1 MSTSLKSSRNG
12 QGRSKIPD
20 EFRLKIPQRDFGSF
34 SVRNGFHKSF
44 ITNDLAWTLTWTTP
58 QNSLCARPACLAAGR
73 RSHRHDA

>member
-1 MSTSLKSSRNG
+1 MSTSLKSTLNY
-12 QGRSKIPD
+12 QGRFKTP
-20 EFRLKIPQRDFGSF
+20 EKFRLTIPQWGFGSC

-44 ITNDLAWTLTWTTP
+44 ITNDLAWTLTRTTP